1 MRLIKKRAKGSSLKI
16 YYCTSSAHLSTKKG
30 KNGCTCIKEQLFRNF
45 EQLRA
50 TFKEFCNDL
59 LEILE
64 QLVAKAIYG
73 CVSQSDT
80 SVG

>member
-30 KNGCTCIKEQLFRNF
+30 KNGCIKEQLFRNF